1 MTRKNGGFMLWDR
14 KWSSRVQLEKM
25 GVQILRQGRETE
37 EGEKKWGVKVLRWKS
52 QAKESAREEGVQVR
66 DGEMRRKRMT

>member
-1 MTRKNGGFMLWDR
+1 
-14 KWSSRVQLEKM
+14 M

-52 QAKESAREEGVQVR
+52 QAKESAREKEGVQVR